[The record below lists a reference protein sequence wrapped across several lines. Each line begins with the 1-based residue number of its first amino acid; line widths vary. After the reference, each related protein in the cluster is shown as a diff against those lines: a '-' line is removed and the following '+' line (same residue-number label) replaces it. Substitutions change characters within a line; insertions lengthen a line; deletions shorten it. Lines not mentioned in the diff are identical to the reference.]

1 MASDDK
7 LYDTTPTAADEMVAS
22 NSEVVTDTPTIE
34 QDTDGFPNRWAG
46 GPDDTGASGAEFGET
61 WSGGPDGSTQQAEE
75 FGEAWSG
82 VPAEQPENAEK
93 AEEFGTTWSG
103 DNNQGLPG
111 RPTAPSGPMP

>member
-7 LYDTTPTAADEMVAS
+7 QYDTTPTTAADEMVES
-22 NSEVVTDTPTIE
+22 TGEVVTDTPATD

-46 GPDDTGASGAEFGET
+46 GPDDTGASGAEFGAT
-61 WSGGPDGSTQQAEE
+61 WSGGPDGSTEKAEE

-82 VPAEQPENAEK
+82 VPADQPENVEN

-103 DNNQGLPG
+103 DNQKT
-111 RPTAPSGPMP
+111 PTT